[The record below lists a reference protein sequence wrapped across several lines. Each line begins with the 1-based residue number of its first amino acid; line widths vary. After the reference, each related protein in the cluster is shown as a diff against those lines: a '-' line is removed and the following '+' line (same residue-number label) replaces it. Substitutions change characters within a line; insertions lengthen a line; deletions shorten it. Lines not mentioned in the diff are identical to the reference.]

1 MRPGIEQFAQLYG
14 LLAVLLRGA
23 VLIFQTLTVGGIV
36 FLLAVVWP
44 ARQEGELVGEATL
57 RWIQRWAWAL
67 STTIGLYVCL
77 DGLVLMESSGL
88 TVSEIVGANFV
99 AAGILGAGASLA
111 VAILATKSRFHQ
123 RFDLLVPAIFILTA
137 STMTSHSMAR
147 LEHRPLLALLTALH
161 QGATAAWIGGL
172 PYLLIALRYAPG
184 AVTKQISARFSR
196 LAMLSV
202 SVLVGAGVAL
212 AFVYVRSANAVYGTT
227 YGFMVTAKVVLF
239 GLLLALGGLNFRL
252 IRRTPVFFLASLRR
266 FGEAEIGIGFATV
279 LLAASLT
286 SLPPAVDTPQQ
297 SLQATAILARLAPHL
312 PQVNAAP
319 LRQFLLVSKMVSPE
333 AANPAS
339 GVSDSAVRQQ
349 SWADSS
355 AQEQRWMDDPHH
367 WAALVVFP
375 VGLLAFLARTKRG
388 RWAQNWPLL
397 FVGLGL
403 VLLLLADEQYWPLGH
418 VSFWSSFL
426 DPVVLPHRIIEALI
440 GIFGVFEWRVQTGRA
455 VSAKV
460 GLVFPMLMA
469 VSSALLL
476 THVHSVANAGIQQ
489 DLIPEFSHLA
499 VAILGTL
506 AGWSRWLELR
516 LPSEDRT
523 SRVMSWIWPACILVV
538 GMVLAVYRES

>member
-1 MRPGIEQFAQLYG
+1 MEQFVELYG
-14 LLAVLLRGA
+14 LLAVFLRGA
-23 VLIFQTLTVGGIV
+23 VLIFQTLTIGGIV
-36 FLLAVVWP
+36 FLLVVVLP
-44 ARQEGELVGEATL
+44 ARQEGQPVGENTL

-67 STTIGLYVCL
+67 SATVGLYVCL
-77 DGLVLMESSGL
+77 DGLVLSESSGL

-111 VAILATKSRFHQ
+111 VAILATKSRFQ
-123 RFDLLVPAIFILTA
+123 RRFDLLVPTIFILAA
-137 STMTSHSMAR
+137 STMTSHSIAR

-172 PYLLIALRYAPG
+172 PYLLIALRYAPDSV
-184 AVTKQISARFSR
+184 AKQIGARFSR

-212 AFVYVRSANAVYGTT
+212 AFVYLGSANAVYVTT
-227 YGFMVTAKVVLF
+227 YGFMVTAKLVLF

-252 IRRTPVFFLASLRR
+252 IRRTPVFFLASLQR

-286 SLPPAVDTPQQ
+286 SLPPAADTPQQ
-297 SLQATAILARLAPHL
+297 SLQATAILARLVPHL

-319 LRQFLLVSKMVSPE
+319 LRQFLLVSKMVSSE
-333 AANPAS
+333 AANPTA
-339 GVSDSAVRQQ
+339 GVGDSAVLQQ
-349 SWADSS
+349 PRADSS
-355 AQEQRWMDDPHH
+355 AQEPRWMDDPHH
-367 WAALVVFP
+367 WAALIVFP

-418 VSFWSSFL
+418 VSFWSSFV

-440 GIFGVFEWRVQTGRA
+440 GIFGVFEWRVQTGRVA
-455 VSAKV
+455 SAKV

-523 SRVMSWIWPACILVV
+523 RRVMPWIWPVCILLV
-538 GMVLAVYRES
+538 GVVLAIYRES

>member
-1 MRPGIEQFAQLYG
+1 MEQFVQLYG

-23 VLIFQTLTVGGIV
+23 MLIFQTLTVGGIV

-44 ARQEGELVGEATL
+44 ARQEGQLVGEATL
-57 RWIQRWAWAL
+57 RWIRRWAWTL
-67 STTIGLYVCL
+67 STTVGLYVCL
-77 DGLVLMESSGL
+77 DSLVLVESAGL
-88 TVSEIVGANFV
+88 TVSEIAGANFV

-111 VAILATKSRFHQ
+111 VAILATKTRFQ
-123 RFDLLVPAIFILTA
+123 RRFDLLIPAIFILAA

-147 LEHRPLLALLTALH
+147 LEHRLPLALLTALH

-172 PYLLIALRYAPG
+172 PYLLIALRYAPDT
-184 AVTKQISARFSR
+184 VTKEISARFSR

-202 SVLVGAGVAL
+202 SILIGAGLAL
-212 AFVYVRSANAVYGTT
+212 ASVYVGSANAVYGTT
-227 YGFMVTAKVVLF
+227 YGFMVSAKVVLF
-239 GLLLALGGLNFRL
+239 GLLLALGGLNLRL
-252 IRRTPVFFLASLRR
+252 VRQKPGFFLSSLRR

-286 SLPPAVDTPQQ
+286 SLPPAVDTPRQP
-297 SLQATAILARLAPHL
+297 LQAGAILARLVPHL

-319 LRQFLLVSKMVSPE
+319 LRQLLRVSNNVSTE
-333 AANPAS
+333 AAKPVS
-339 GVSDSAVRQQ
+339 GVGGSTVPQQ
-349 SWADSS
+349 PWADSS

-397 FVGLGL
+397 FLGLGL

-418 VSFWSSFL
+418 VSFWSSFV
-426 DPVVLPHRIIEALI
+426 DPVVLPHRLIEALI
-440 GIFGVFEWRVQTGRA
+440 GIFGVFEWRVQTGRV

-476 THVHSVANAGIQQ
+476 THVHSVANAGTQQ

-523 SRVMSWIWPACILVV
+523 RRVMPWIWPVCILLV
-538 GMVLAVYRES
+538 GVVLAVYRES